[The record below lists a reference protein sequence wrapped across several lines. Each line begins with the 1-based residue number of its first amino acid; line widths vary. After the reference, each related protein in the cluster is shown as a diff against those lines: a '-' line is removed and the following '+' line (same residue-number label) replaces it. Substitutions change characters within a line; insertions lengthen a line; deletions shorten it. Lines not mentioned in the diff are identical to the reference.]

1 MVIPF
6 ELHAELIHAT
16 KYILEAFAAAC
27 FLTLIYFIS
36 PYIRGAK

>member
-1 MVIPF
+1 MIPF

-16 KYILEAFAAAC
+16 KYLMQAVITAA
-27 FLTLIYFIS
+27 FLTFLHFIS